1 MRFLGAGGASG
12 VRASKQR
19 ASIFLPPP
27 PGRRRLALRNNKQ
40 QTCDQTHLVHSTT
53 PRETNTVSFL
63 CSYQQKKAYSR
74 SRKLDFIPEDPAS
87 AKHHQPA
94 TALHR
99 KTLSPP
105 HITTLSNHTTQ
116 SRQLSLVPLRGHAAA
131 DLEPHTSTSTLVTT
145 TPRRTLPL
153 HSFRRR
159 LVLCSCTILNPH
171 TFSTTIIA
179 QHGCQPGSCRHPL
192 AWYVSPCLLLA

>member
-1 MRFLGAGGASG
+1 MTGACTKSLTAHLVSSFLRFLGAGGASG

-105 HITTLSNHTTQ
+105 HITTLSN
-116 SRQLSLVPLRGHAAA
+116 
-131 DLEPHTSTSTLVTT
+131 
-145 TPRRTLPL
+145 
-153 HSFRRR
+153 
-159 LVLCSCTILNPH
+159 NPPN
-171 TFSTTIIA
+171 
-179 QHGCQPGSCRHPL
+179 PGSSALFHSE
-192 AWYVSPCLLLA
+192 ATLLLI